1 MSSVAYNKAVFLPRI
16 QLLLKIMNKAK
27 YNTLI

>member
-1 MSSVAYNKAVFLPRI
+1 MSSVAYNKAIFLPHI